1 MKAALVDKKNED
13 AIWNDELLV
22 KQDFTAML
30 SAQGGFE
37 YTKEFRCYTIEIIYT
52 LIRIILK
59 RRSFTLN
66 QA

>member
-1 MKAALVDKKNED
+1 
-13 AIWNDELLV
+13 
-22 KQDFTAML
+22 ML